1 MSERKT
7 HSRPATAQQIKAFAH
22 PLRMQLYR
30 LLSDQG
36 QATASVLARE
46 TGESSGQTSYH
57 LRQLAKFGF
66 VEEVAGE
73 GTGRERW
80 WRAVGFTYD
89 KVADPDTHTVRTL
102 NRWMIDNQADTLH
115 AAVEALEDD
124 PEGWRD
130 ASVLGSTS
138 AWLTRD
144 ELEALSD
151 ELLAVVERHT
161 EEAKGLREAA
171 GPTPAHLAARPDER
185 RVRVYVSAVP
195 LPSVP
200 GDAAAIGAGR

>member
-7 HSRPATAQQIKAFAH
+7 HPRPATAQQIKAFAH

-66 VEEVAGE
+66 VEEVPGE

-80 WRAVGFTYD
+80 WRAVGFSYD
-89 KVADPDTHTVRTL
+89 KVAEPDAQTVRTL
-102 NRWMIDNQADTLH
+102 NRWMIDNQAATLH
-115 AAVEALEDD
+115 AALAALEDD
-124 PEGWRD
+124 AEGWRD

-144 ELEALSD
+144 ELDALSE

-161 EEAKGLREAA
+161 DGAKARREEA
-171 GPTPAHLAARPDER
+171 GPTPAHLAARPGER
-185 RVRVYVSAVP
+185 RARIYVSALP
-195 LPSVP
+195 LPGRP
-200 GDAAAIGAGR
+200 GETTDGVEG

>member
-1 MSERKT
+1 MPERKT
-7 HSRPATAQQIKAFAH
+7 HSRPATAQQIKACAH

-30 LLSDQG
+30 LVNDQG

-66 VEEVAGE
+66 VEEVPDE

-80 WRAVGFTYD
+80 WRAVGFSYD
-89 KVADPDTHTVRTL
+89 RVAEPDTHTVRTL
-102 NRWMIDNQADTLH
+102 NRWMIDTQADTLH
-115 AAVEALEDD
+115 AAVEALEDEA
-124 PEGWRD
+124 EGWRD

-144 ELEALSD
+144 ELDALSE

-161 EEAKGLREAA
+161 GQAKELREAEGA
-171 GPTPAHLAARPDER
+171 TPTHLAARPGER

-195 LPSVP
+195 LPPTADS
-200 GDAAAIGAGR
+200 GNEARR